1 MKHTSGWLWL
11 RVACLVS
18 LLAMVLLAIP
28 ARAQTFAYVTNVF
41 SNTVSV
47 IDTASNTV
55 VATVAVGSGP
65 IGVAITPDGARAYVA
80 NLFDNTVSVID
91 TAKKT
96 VVATVALGT
105 GPFAVAITPDGT
117 RAYVTG
123 GPVSVIDTASNTVVA
138 TVGDPNAYGVA
149 ITPDGTRAYVT
160 DFVSAS
166 VTVIETANNTP

>member
-1 MKHTSGWLWL
+1 MKHTSGWLLL
-11 RVACLVS
+11 RVASLVS
-18 LLAMVLLAIP
+18 LLAMALPAIP

-41 SNTVSV
+41 ASTVSM

-55 VATVAVGSGP
+55 VATVAVGS
-65 IGVAITPDGARAYVA
+65 
-80 NLFDNTVSVID
+80 
-91 TAKKT
+91 
-96 VVATVALGT
+96 

-160 DFVSAS
+160 DFLSAA
-166 VTVIETANNTP
+166 VTVIETANNTIIAEVPVGTHDLG